1 MSWSVVAVVAVLFL
15 AGVDACTP
23 LERPLAIEEE
33 MLYAEQVMYAV
44 VTKKFPGESVF
55 DAAYEGQEDLYT
67 VTVNVYCILKGRR
80 TPSIVNI
87 TDVGMLRSKKYCS
100 TVLHTS
106 K

>member
-1 MSWSVVAVVAVLFL
+1 
-15 AGVDACTP
+15 
-23 LERPLAIEEE
+23 
-33 MLYAEQVMYAV
+33 
-44 VTKKFPGESVF
+44 VF